1 MRTLQISLLL
11 ILAGGALA
19 APDAPVLSQD
29 ELLHRITDLDRLARA
44 PDREVTGRI
53 SAPAGGQ
60 HFVRDAGDGW
70 HVLAALEGPGYMSRF
85 WSEHPTGTLRI
96 VIDGAVVLER
106 PFADLF
112 RGLIPP
118 IAEPL
123 VSLGSDGSGGNCYFP
138 MGYARSCEIQCKGF
152 EGAYQISFVR
162 LTDSAAKV
170 EPFSLKLSD
179 AAAAALD
186 SVSMAMARG
195 LTLKSVLGKR
205 KIMPYTQGPA
215 RIGAKERMTET
226 FKGPGAVRALFVRVT
241 PFGASRD
248 PRGLH
253 RCVIRIR
260 FDDAPE
266 PGVEAPLPDFFGSGF
281 GRLDFEALPIGTHT
295 IVDVPF
301 INEDAAKTWENVFMY
316 CYFPMPFHRKLDVE
330 IENLGDGPVELM
342 LHMRIEKGPADG
354 LRPFNARYRRV
365 DPAAVVHPAVRAA
378 GPGRLVGLLLNVD
391 APTTRGWGD
400 LSEVIHADRAVLR
413 GTGASGLLGA
423 ANPIRIHAAA
433 LHGITRLNPYGK
445 SSGYRWLVP
454 DSVNF
459 QGELRVELA
468 NTAAQSQTDTFLGTI
483 AYWYGEPAPAG
494 DFEPLKREQV
504 TPPGLR
510 IPGSV
515 EVEGNIATPDWGN
528 EIRQRHT
535 GIELSGEAAASV
547 SATGW
552 IDVRLPWHGK
562 PGKHWLALRVNPR
575 APFDEI
581 EVRDSTDAPIGQV
594 RYRRE
599 SRGMY
604 DVGWVTLSK
613 GDNAL
618 KVRAVGKPHMDCWVL
633 SESRGDEQ
641 PGPAGEDDAP
651 AAPAD

>member
-1 MRTLQISLLL
+1 MMILRIPMLLM
-11 ILAGGALA
+11 LACSTLA
-19 APDAPVLSQD
+19 APETPFLSQD
-29 ELLHRITDLDRLARA
+29 DLLRRITDFDRLAHA
-44 PDREVTGRI
+44 PGRETTGCI
-53 SAPAGGQ
+53 SAPAGGKN
-60 HFVRDAGDGW
+60 FVRDAGDGW
-70 HVLAALEGPGYMSRF
+70 QVLAVLEGPGYVSRI
-85 WSEHPTGTLRI
+85 WADRPSGHLRV
-96 VIDGAVVLER
+96 VIDGSIIIDR

-123 VSLGSDGSGGNCYFP
+123 VSLGNDDTGGNCYFP
-138 MGYARSCEIQCKGF
+138 MGFAKSCELQCREF
-152 EGAYQISFVR
+152 DGAYQVSFVR
-162 LTDSAAKV
+162 LTDAAARV

-195 LTLKSVLGKR
+195 VTLKSVLGKR
-205 KIMPYTQGPA
+205 RIMPYTQGPS
-215 RIGAKERMTET
+215 RIGSKDKMAET
-226 FKGPGAVRALFVRVT
+226 FKGPGAVRALLVRVT

-253 RCVIRIR
+253 RCVLRIR
-260 FDDAPE
+260 FDDAAE

-316 CYFPMPFHRKLDVE
+316 CYFPMPFHKKLDIE

-342 LHMRIEKGPADG
+342 LHMRIEKGPVDS

-365 DPAAVVHPAVRAA
+365 DPAAATHPVVRAA

-391 APTTRGWGD
+391 TPTTRGWGD
-400 LSEVIHADRAVLR
+400 LSEIIRSDRASQS
-413 GTGASGLLGA
+413 GSGAAGLLGSGE
-423 ANPIRIHAAA
+423 PLRIHATA
-433 LHGITRLNPYGK
+433 LHGITRLNPFGK
-445 SSGYRWLVP
+445 SSGYRWLLP
-454 DSVNF
+454 DCVNF
-459 QGELRVELA
+459 QNELRLELA
-468 NTAAQSQTDTFLGTI
+468 NPAAQVEADTFLGTI

-494 DFEPLKREQV
+494 DFEPLRREQV

-510 IPGSV
+510 IPGSI
-515 EVEGNIATPDWGN
+515 EVEGNISTPEWGN
-528 EIRQRHT
+528 EIRQRHA

-552 IDVRLPWHGK
+552 VDVRLPWRGK
-562 PGKHWLALRVNPR
+562 PGRHWLALRVNPK
-575 APFDEI
+575 APFDDI
-581 EVRDSTDAPIGQV
+581 EVRDSKDAPIGHV

-604 DVGWVTLSK
+604 DVGWITLAE
-613 GDNAL
+613 GDNAVR
-618 KVRAVGKPHMDCWVL
+618 VRAAGKPHMDCWVI
-633 SESRGDEQ
+633 SETRGQEQ
-641 PGPAGEDDAP
+641 SGPAGEDDAP
-651 AAPAD
+651 ATQPD